1 MRRLVLVV
9 PAIVLVL
16 ATSSLTAGAATK
28 TAAQILQISVG
39 SMKTE
44 GSFHYDSTSSIGGKV
59 ALSLSTDSS
68 LSYGTQTQTLDGGT
82 ETTRLIGKT
91 LYMYANAKAYA
102 QDFDVAK
109 TTLANKWVLV
119 PSTNK
124 NYGNI
129 ADAILVKSVMQQL
142 VDIGSVKDVGTVTF
156 DGKTALE
163 LRGDAGASGTETIY
177 VSSTAPYLPIGLS
190 AEATE
195 EGHKIINELVFSK
208 WGEKFSVKA
217 PASYVVATK
226 KTFP

>member
-9 PAIVLVL
+9 PLITLVLV
-16 ATSSLTAGAATK
+16 TSSLSAGAASK

-44 GSFHYDSTSSIGGKV
+44 GSFHYDSTSSIAGKV
-59 ALSLSTDSS
+59 ALKLSTDSA
-68 LSYGTQTQTLDGGT
+68 LTYGVQTQQLDGGT
-82 ETTRLIGKT
+82 ETTRLIGTT

-109 TTLANKWVLV
+109 TTLANKWVKV
-119 PSTNK
+119 PLTNK

-142 VDIGSVKDVGTVTF
+142 VDIGSVRDVGTATI
-156 DGKTALE
+156 DGQTALE

-177 VSSTAPYLPIGLS
+177 VSAKAPYLPIGLS

-208 WGEKFSVKA
+208 WGEKFSVKV
-217 PASYVVATK
+217 PSTYVVATK
-226 KTFP
+226 KSFP

>member
-16 ATSSLTAGAATK
+16 ATSCLTAGAATK
-28 TAAQILQISVG
+28 TAAQILQISVS

-68 LSYGTQTQTLDGGT
+68 LSYGTQTQTLDGGR

-124 NYGNI
+124 N
-129 ADAILVKSVMQQL
+129 
-142 VDIGSVKDVGTVTF
+142 
-156 DGKTALE
+156 
-163 LRGDAGASGTETIY
+163 
-177 VSSTAPYLPIGLS
+177 
-190 AEATE
+190 
-195 EGHKIINELVFSK
+195 
-208 WGEKFSVKA
+208 
-217 PASYVVATK
+217 
-226 KTFP
+226 

>member
-1 MRRLVLVV
+1 MRRFVLVV
-9 PAIVLVL
+9 PVIALLL
-16 ATSSLTAGAATK
+16 ATSSLSASAASK
-28 TAAQILQISVG
+28 TAAQILQISVS
-39 SMKTE
+39 SMQTE
-44 GSFHYDSTSSIGGKV
+44 GSFHYDSTSSIAGKV

-68 LSYGTQTQTLDGGT
+68 LTYGTQTQTLDGGT

-91 LYMYANAKAYA
+91 LYLYANAKAYA
-102 QDFDVAK
+102 EDFDVAK

-142 VDIGSVKDVGTVTF
+142 VDIGSVKDVGAVSF
-156 DGKTALE
+156 DGQTALA

-177 VSSTAPYLPIGLS
+177 VSATAPYLPIGLS

-217 PASYVVATK
+217 PSTYVIATK